1 MSRESHPEIAGLL
14 RSCKPDPRPSP
25 GLESRIM
32 QSLQNPRSQ
41 RPGPVW
47 PWFLLP
53 PAVAAG
59 IALMWPQPAAPS
71 SLSRHVPAPP
81 APVPAAGITDRNPLE
96 LETLALRTDV
106 RRASHFLIDC
116 LPGSSAGL
124 D

>member
-32 QSLQNPRSQ
+32 QSLQDNRTQS
-41 RPGPVW
+41 PGRLW

-59 IALMWPQPAAPS
+59 IALMWPQPAPPS

-81 APVPAAGITDRNPLE
+81 APVPAAGIADRNPLE
-96 LETLALRTDV
+96 LEALALRTDV

-116 LPGSSAGL
+116 LPGTTGPA